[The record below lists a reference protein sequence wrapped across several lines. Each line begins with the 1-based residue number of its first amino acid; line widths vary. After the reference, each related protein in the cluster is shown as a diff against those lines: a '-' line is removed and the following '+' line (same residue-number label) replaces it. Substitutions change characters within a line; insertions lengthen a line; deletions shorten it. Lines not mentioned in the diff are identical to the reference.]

1 MREGRAV
8 NIHMF
13 CPRRPGLLLNAM
25 KAIEGLGLDVQ
36 QAVASCF
43 NGFTLDVF
51 KAEVIHNCT
60 YFSPN
65 CEKLAFCQNK
75 KRGKDYCAQAF
86 MLQLLKICTE
96 DNLFPHEN
104 SLTSAYNYLSSSLQ
118 LCKDGPGLLPEE
130 IKNVLLQSAGFQ
142 GVV

>member
-13 CPRRPGLLLNAM
+13 CARRPGLLLNAM

-51 KAEVIHNCT
+51 KAEVIAVAH
-60 YFSPN
+60 
-65 CEKLAFCQNK
+65 
-75 KRGKDYCAQAF
+75 
-86 MLQLLKICTE
+86 
-96 DNLFPHEN
+96 LF
-104 SLTSAYNYLSSSLQ
+104 LSS
-118 LCKDGPGLLPEE
+118 LPETT
-130 IKNVLLQSAGFQ
+130 VLSDYVQAMLP
-142 GVV
+142 

>member
-51 KAEVIHNCT
+51 KAEVIYNCT

-65 CEKLAFCQNK
+65 CEKLAFCHK
-75 KRGKDYCAQAF
+75 KKNAVKII
-86 MLQLLKICTE
+86 MLKLSCSNCLKFALKITY
-96 DNLFPHEN
+96 FRMKIH
-104 SLTSAYNYLSSSLQ
+104 
-118 LCKDGPGLLPEE
+118 
-130 IKNVLLQSAGFQ
+130 
-142 GVV
+142 

>member
-13 CPRRPGLLLNAM
+13 CARRPGLLLNAM

-51 KAEVIHNCT
+51 KAEVITAAHLFLLTARNGT
-60 YFSPN
+60 SI
-65 CEKLAFCQNK
+65 LS
-75 KRGKDYCAQAF
+75 DYAQAV
-86 MLQLLKICTE
+86 
-96 DNLFPHEN
+96 
-104 SLTSAYNYLSSSLQ
+104 
-118 LCKDGPGLLPEE
+118 LP
-130 IKNVLLQSAGFQ
+130 
-142 GVV
+142 